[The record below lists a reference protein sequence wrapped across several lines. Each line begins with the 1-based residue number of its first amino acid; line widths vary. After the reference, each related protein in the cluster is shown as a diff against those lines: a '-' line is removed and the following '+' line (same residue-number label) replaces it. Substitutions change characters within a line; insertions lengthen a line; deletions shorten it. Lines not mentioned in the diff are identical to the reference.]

1 MTEPR
6 ILESTIKPKVIE
18 KLGNGTYYYNYNIK
32 EKVVEVEDQE
42 TGEKHPET
50 RWDFIQ
56 AYIKGQPDYRDAITA
71 ILRQYI
77 SADEEMS
84 LINKYNSFNLGVLS
98 SSEVC
103 VEYEKYCK
111 LLAEIKAQVKKDFN
125 IPVTEVKVDR
135 MAIPNTAIHELLKVV
150 IKTTELPDTTA
161 LACKALYPAWVD
173 CIGGSLKA
181 GDKVTYKEALYRVR
195 QDISVVLENH
205 APGAGTEALYEEINE
220 SHTGTIDDPIPYNNN
235 MALTK
240 DLYYTQDGVVY
251 KCTRDTGIAV
261 FNPLKDL
268 VGIYVEE
275 V

>member
-6 ILESTIKPKVIE
+6 IWESTIKPAVIE
-18 KLGNGTYYYNYNIK
+18 ELGNGAYYYNYKIT

-42 TGEKHPET
+42 TGEKHQET

-56 AYIKGQPDYRDAITA
+56 AYIKSQPDYRDAITA

-77 SADEEMS
+77 SADEELA
-84 LINKYNSFNLGVLS
+84 LINKYNSFKTGINS
-98 SSEVC
+98 NYRASA
-103 VEYEKYCK
+103 EYEEYCK
-111 LLAEIKAQVKKDFN
+111 LVAEIKAQVKADFKVPKAAVVEDR
-125 IPVTEVKVDR
+125 IPISDKAV
-135 MAIPNTAIHELLKVV
+135 HELLKIV
-150 IKTTELPDTTA
+150 IKTTELSDNEA
-161 LACKALYPAWVD
+161 LVCKAFYPAWID

-181 GDKVTYKEALYRVR
+181 GDKVTYKEALYKTR
-195 QDISVVLENH
+195 QDISVVLENQ
-205 APGAGTEALYEEINE
+205 APGVETASLYEEINE
-220 SHTGTIDDPIPYNNN
+220 SHAGTIDDPIPYNNN